1 MPKSKELTEFERD
14 EIIGL
19 SKINLSVRNIA
30 KVLLLKKSTIHD
42 VITKY
47 RRRGL
52 ISAAPR
58 SGRPPILT
66 QRNTR
71 ALLKIVKEDRQTS
84 LDELIE
90 KFSKT
95 LQISVSNSTIKRK
108 LHEEGYYGR
117 VGKKKPLVS
126 EVNRKKRLFWY
137 YERKRLEGTVGKG
150 CI

>member
-126 EVNRKKRLFWY
+126 EVNRKKRLFWC
-137 YERKRLEGTVGKG
+137 YERRGWKE
-150 CI
+150 